1 MTDEVGLFDAQFRPL
16 VPDGVPIKATV
27 TQPSKVMEHPLE
39 DGATVA
45 DHRVFQP
52 VEIELSMVAPLESY
66 QQLLAIY
73 RQTQTLVV
81 RTKVGTFPDMI
92 IETLPHDETP
102 DVFDKVAIAI
112 KLREVQFV
120 ETQFQALPPRAVGG
134 RRNRNASTVQ
144 RGEQSAKPA
153 TAETTRRAG
162 LGLRILERFRVVED
176 RSGGGG

>member
-16 VPDGVPIKATV
+16 VPDGVPIKAMV

-66 QQLLAIY
+66 QQLFSLY

-81 RTKVGTFPDMI
+81 RTKVGTFENMI

-102 DVFDKVAIAI
+102 DVYDKVAIAI

-120 ETQFQALPPRAVGG
+120 ETQFQALPPRAVGSVPG
-134 RRNRNASTVQ
+134 RRSRNESTTQ
-144 RGEQSAKPA
+144 RGEQSARPA
-153 TAETTRRAG
+153 TAETERRSSVLLRSLQG
-162 LGLRILERFRVVED
+162 LGAL
-176 RSGGGG
+176 GGG